1 MTDTDAVPCNQLLA
15 ALPAGAL
22 RTLLREGALNWVSL
36 SAGDVL
42 HEQGRRIDQVYFPVD
57 AVIAFMAVATQRM
70 TLEVGLVGDEG
81 LAGIAVAL
89 GSVASP
95 VHAVVRRSGTAL
107 CAPADAF
114 RLALAQHSGLAQA
127 VAHHAHGLMVQANQ
141 AAFCSHFHLLEARL
155 ARSLLMMR
163 DRVQSN
169 ALHLTHEILGLALGV
184 RRVGITK
191 AATSLQQRGLISYSR
206 GEIRILDRQGLE
218 VASCGCYALVKKL
231 AEAEVC

>member
-1 MTDTDAVPCNQLLA
+1 MTDIDAVPCNQLLA

-22 RTLLREGALNWVSL
+22 HALLRDGLLDRVSL
-36 SAGDVL
+36 DAGSAL
-42 HEQGRRIDQVYFPVD
+42 HEQGGRIDQVYFPDDV
-57 AVIAFMAVATQRM
+57 VISFMAVASQRM

-81 LAGIAVAL
+81 VAGIAVAL
-89 GSVASP
+89 GSMVSP
-95 VHAVVRRSGTAL
+95 VHAVVRRGGMAL
-107 CAPADAF
+107 RMPADAF
-114 RLALAQHSGLAQA
+114 RLALGRHPELAQA
-127 VAHHAHGLMVQANQ
+127 VARHAHGLLVQANQ

-231 AEAEVC
+231 AET

>member
-1 MTDTDAVPCNQLLA
+1 MTDIDAVPCNQLLA

-22 RTLLREGALNWVSL
+22 QALLRGSALSWVSL
-36 SAGDVL
+36 NAGDTL
-42 HEQGRRIDQVYFPVD
+42 HETGRHIDAVYFPDD
-57 AVIAFMAVATQRM
+57 AVISFMAVASQRM
-70 TLEVGLVGDEG
+70 TLEVGLVGNEG

-89 GSVASP
+89 GSPVSP
-95 VHAVVRRSGTAL
+95 VHAVVRRNGMAL
-107 CAPADAF
+107 RMPADSF
-114 RLALAQHSGLAQA
+114 GLALERHPDLAQA
-127 VAHHAHGLMVQANQ
+127 VARHAHGLMVQATQ

-169 ALHLTHEILGLALGV
+169 ALHLTHEVLGLALGV

-231 AEAEVC
+231 AAA

>member
-1 MTDTDAVPCNQLLA
+1 MTDIDAVLCNQLLA

-22 RTLLREGALNWVSL
+22 QALLHGGALKWVSL
-36 SAGDVL
+36 NAGEAL
-42 HEQGRRIDQVYFPVD
+42 HEQGRRIEQVYFPVD
-57 AVIAFMAVATQRM
+57 AVVSFMTVASQRM

-89 GSVASP
+89 GSVVSP
-95 VHAVVRRSGTAL
+95 VHAVVRRSGMAL
-107 CAPADAF
+107 RMPADAL
-114 RLALAQHSGLAQA
+114 RLALEQHADLAQA
-127 VAHHAHGLMVQANQ
+127 VARHAHGLMVQANQ

-163 DRVQSN
+163 DRVESN

-218 VASCGCYALVKKL
+218 GASCGCYALVKKL
-231 AEAEVC
+231 AQA

>member
-1 MTDTDAVPCNQLLA
+1 MTDIDAAPRNRLLA
-15 ALPAGAL
+15 ALPADELQALLQEGRLDWVPLTAGGA
-22 RTLLREGALNWVSL
+22 
-36 SAGDVL
+36 L
-42 HEQGRRIDQVYFPVD
+42 HEQGKRIDFVYFPVG
-57 AVIAFMAVATQRM
+57 AVIAFMAVASQRM

-89 GSVASP
+89 GSMVSP
-95 VHAVVRRSGTAL
+95 VHAVVRRSGLAL
-107 CAPADAF
+107 RMPAAAF
-114 RLALAQHSGLAQA
+114 RLGLEHHPRLAQA
-127 VAHHAHGLMVQANQ
+127 VARHAHGLMVQATQ

-155 ARSLLMMR
+155 ARCLLMMR

-191 AATSLQQRGLISYSR
+191 AATSLQRRGLISYSR

-218 VASCGCYALVKKL
+218 VASCACYALVKRL
-231 AEAEVC
+231 VEA

>member
-1 MTDTDAVPCNQLLA
+1 MTNINALPCNQLLA
-15 ALPAGAL
+15 TLPEAALQAL
-22 RTLLREGALNWVSL
+22 LGEGVMNWTSLN
-36 SAGDVL
+36 AGDAL
-42 HEQGRRIDQVYFPVD
+42 HEQGRRIDLVFFPAD
-57 AVIAFMAVATQRM
+57 AVISFMAVASQRM
-70 TLEVGLVGDEG
+70 TLEVGLVGGEG
-81 LAGIAVAL
+81 MAGIAVAL
-89 GSVASP
+89 GSAASP
-95 VHAVVRRSGTAL
+95 VHAVVRRSGMAL
-107 CAPADAF
+107 CMSSDAF
-114 RLALAQHSGLAQA
+114 RVALAQHADLTQA
-127 VAHHAHGLMVQANQ
+127 VARHAHGLMVQATQ

-163 DRVQSN
+163 DRMQSN

-231 AEAEVC
+231 AGM

>member
-1 MTDTDAVPCNQLLA
+1 MTDIDAVPCNQLLA
-15 ALPAGAL
+15 AMPAGAL
-22 RTLLREGALNWVSL
+22 HALLRGGALSWVSL
-36 SAGDVL
+36 NAGDTL
-42 HEQGRRIDQVYFPVD
+42 HEQGGRINAVYFPVD
-57 AVIAFMAVATQRM
+57 AVISLMAVASQRM

-89 GSVASP
+89 GSLVSP
-95 VHAVVRRSGTAL
+95 VHAVVRRNGMAL
-107 CAPADAF
+107 RMPADGF
-114 RLALAQHSGLAQA
+114 CLVLEQHPDLAQA
-127 VAHHAHGLMVQANQ
+127 VARHAHGLMVQATQ

-206 GEIRILDRQGLE
+206 GEIWILDRQGLE

-231 AEAEVC
+231 AGA

>member
-1 MTDTDAVPCNQLLA
+1 MTDIDAVPCNQLLA
-15 ALPAGAL
+15 ALPPGAL
-22 RTLLREGALNWVSL
+22 PALLRDGALNSVL
-36 SAGDVL
+36 LNAGGAL

-57 AVIAFMAVATQRM
+57 AVVSFMVVASQRM

-81 LAGIAVAL
+81 LAGVAVAL
-89 GSVASP
+89 GSMVSP
-95 VHAVVRRSGTAL
+95 VHAVVRRGGMAL
-107 CAPADAF
+107 RMPADAF
-114 RLALAQHSGLAQA
+114 RLALEQYPNLAQA
-127 VAHHAHGLMVQANQ
+127 VARHAYGLMVQATQ

-163 DRVQSN
+163 DRVHSN

-231 AEAEVC
+231 AEA